1 MPWSI
6 DARIPV
12 LFRTEAAFEPEAA
25 LLLEGDRAAPDGA
38 VVARF
43 SPGLAQ
49 PELARHR
56 ADCACCVPR
65 GAVGQALGQLFLA
78 RARGE
83 VGFFRSVVVVCG
95 PTGRAE
101 VLAALSADPLVSAR
115 FRLVE

>member
-43 SPGLAQ
+43 SLRPAQ
-49 PELARHR
+49 RDLARHG

-65 GAVGQALGQLFLA
+65 GAVARALGQLFLA

-95 PTGRAE
+95 EAGHAE
-101 VLAALSADPLVSAR
+101 VLAALAGDPIVSAR
-115 FRLVE
+115 FRLGE